1 MMVRL
6 YLHCQYPV
14 STTLDCDMLMN
25 ANVARYTII
34 KTFRQSFLNF
44 SAQKIEVI
52 QYSNYSCFVLFNIK
66 KTHTFIII
74 QVFNDTDFSN
84 LFEGICLCYEESYE
98 EHLLKIVSIHLCEY
112 TVV

>member
-44 SAQKIEVI
+44 LSAQKIKEK
-52 QYSNYSCFVLFNIK
+52 QYSNYFCFVLFNIK
-66 KTHTFIII
+66 KTHTFNII
-74 QVFNDTDFSN
+74 QVLIVYT
-84 LFEGICLCYEESYE
+84 
-98 EHLLKIVSIHLCEY
+98 LLKFI
-112 TVV
+112 